1 MHCTGCGK
9 ENPDNAQFCGSCG
22 KAMPQPSAAAEAKT
36 CGLAIASLVLGI
48 LGFVSGLSA
57 IPGLIL
63 GIMALSRINRSAGR
77 LRGKGLAT
85 AGIITSSVA
94 LVMLFVIAV
103 LAAMLMPA
111 VAGARL
117 AERRSNSRANLHQIG
132 LGIAMYSAGNRDQYP
147 PDLGALIEQQYLGS
161 RDVLLD
167 PNDAEAQQL
176 GPDAAPPSY
185 EYVGPIPITR
195 VPAGTII
202 CYSRKGIYRGGRNVL
217 YADCAVGWVD
227 EQSLKEA
234 GGDPRHSLRASYEAV
249 VEAFGQELTPERD
262 AELRKFYEVED

>member
-1 MHCTGCGK
+1 MQCTGCGK

-85 AGIITSSVA
+85 AGIVTSSVVF
-94 LVMLFVIAV
+94 VMFFVIAV

-111 VAGARL
+111 LARARL
-117 AERRSNSRANLHQIG
+117 EARKAASKNNLHQIG
-132 LGIAMYSAGNRDQYP
+132 LGIAMYSADNREQYP

-167 PNDAEAQQL
+167 PNDAEAQQV

-185 EYVGPIPITR
+185 EYVGPIPIAR

-202 CYSRKGIYRGGRNVL
+202 CYSRKGIYQGGRNVL
-217 YADCAVGWVD
+217 HADCAVEWVD
-227 EQSLKEA
+227 EQWLKEA
-234 GGDPRHSLRASYEAV
+234 GGDPRYSLRASYEAV